1 MRASSGSIGAVAA
14 GGALV
19 IAAGALAGQTGE
31 ADLVESG
38 GGDKALTM
46 LALFAIAVV
55 SLALAYRRG
64 WLAMP
69 AGAPPVPRPNP
80 AMSLVVL
87 ALAMPLL
94 GAIGSTI
101 ARQWLGLP
109 ESPDLADQAWMLGG
123 AAVAE
128 LPAALGI
135 MLLLPGRRMAWPIA
149 AFLGL
154 LGCALAFPAVQ
165 STAALGGWIQQWIS
179 SVPAPAVAHHTLE
192 RMVTSDDRTAGLAM
206 LVLVVAVVPP
216 LEEIAYRGGLQSG
229 LRFLGFGPW
238 RATLATSA
246 VFAVMHVG
254 SIPESGLAAAL
265 SGLFVL
271 SVGLGI
277 LRERTGSIVAP
288 AVAHAL
294 FNLTNV
300 LVARG

>member
-1 MRASSGSIGAVAA
+1 M
-14 GGALV
+14 V
-19 IAAGALAGQTGE
+19 IAAAALAGQTAE
-31 ADLVESG
+31 ADAPAAG
-38 GGDKALTM
+38 GKTLTM
-46 LALFAIAVV
+46 LALMAIAIV
-55 SLALAYRRG
+55 SLALAHRRG

-69 AGAPPVPRPNP
+69 VESPAPPPPNP

-87 ALAMPLL
+87 AMAIPFL
-94 GAIGSTI
+94 GAIGSMVM
-101 ARQWLGLP
+101 RQWRGLP
-109 ESPDLADQAWMLGG
+109 ESPDLAGQAWMLGG

-128 LPAALGI
+128 LPAAVGI
-135 MLLLPGRRMAWPIA
+135 LLLLPGRRMAWPLA

-179 SVPAPAVAHHTLE
+179 NVPAPAVAHHTLE
-192 RMVTSDDRTAGLAM
+192 RMVSSDDRTAGLAM
-206 LVLVVAVVPP
+206 LFLVVAVVPP
-216 LEEIAYRGGLQSG
+216 LEEIAYRGGLQTG

-238 RATLATSA
+238 TATVATSMIF
-246 VFAVMHVG
+246 VVMHLG
-254 SIPESGLAAAL
+254 AIPESGLAAAL

-271 SVGLGI
+271 SIGLGI
-277 LRERTGSIVAP
+277 LRERTGSLVAP